1 MNAGCNREEYQGRAL
16 RRLSEMGCLVEYAAA
31 EKDLAAHHAHQAGAP
46 IEEIARRA
54 KQSADE
60 IRAVLDS
67 YTRAKDIPPLDEECQ
82 RMLCP
87 SHLMAHRDDP
97 FGTGTLT

>member
-1 MNAGCNREEYQGRAL
+1 MNADCNRENYQGRAL

-31 EKDLAAHHAHQAGAP
+31 ERELAAYYAHKAGVP
-46 IEEIARRA
+46 IEEVARRA

-60 IRAVLDS
+60 IQAVIDS
-67 YTRAKDIPPLDEECQ
+67 YSRAKDVPALDEECQ

-97 FGTGTLT
+97 FGFRNLS